1 MSRGVAGFAISGANV
16 ESAPLSLATSH
27 FLSESPESSRGEV
40 ISEWLPCAL
49 LLFSRYV
56 MSNSCDP
63 MDYRPPGSSLHG
75 IPRQEYWSGLSFPSP
90 GDLPD
95 PGIEPMSPALA
106 CRFFTAEP
114 LGKAYCLCRTCDIL
128 RVAWTLMCVVDPLT
142 ALWCSDCPCDARG
155 AGSQVQGRAQDR
167 IAP

>member
-40 ISEWLPCAL
+40 ISEWLPFAL

-63 MDYRPPGSSLHG
+63 MDYTVHGFSKPESLLQG
-75 IPRQEYWSGLSFPSP
+75 IFPTQGLNLGLLHCRQIPYHLRHSL
-90 GDLPD
+90 L
-95 PGIEPMSPALA
+95 LA
-106 CRFFTAEP
+106 K
-114 LGKAYCLCRTCDIL
+114 G
-128 RVAWTLMCVVDPLT
+128 
-142 ALWCSDCPCDARG
+142 
-155 AGSQVQGRAQDR
+155 QQ
-167 IAP
+167 